1 MMTEVADLACGF
13 SVGLL
18 LVVNRSSAV
27 PYPYKAV
34 PYPYKPCRTHTR
46 QSCLAE

>member
-1 MMTEVADLACGF
+1 MMTRVADLAYGF
-13 SVGLL
+13 SVGLS

-34 PYPYKPCRTHTR
+34 PYPYKTVV
-46 QSCLAE
+46 S